1 MCTPE
6 RSSDRR
12 PSGQRGI
19 AIITTAVSTL
29 LLIPILG
36 LAIDVAFLYGVRAK
50 LSAAADASV
59 LAAARS
65 DDPQAARER
74 AQAFFQANFPAGFLN
89 TSDPRL
95 DFEFGRQLGDGNRS
109 ITLTVAVDAPTFFF
123 GALGIHETTLR
134 AVARAEE
141 RSPSPVLIG

>member
-1 MCTPE
+1 MSTREP
-6 RSSDRR
+6 SSDASRYR
-12 PSGQRGI
+12 QRGI

-36 LAIDVAFLYGVRAK
+36 LALDVAFLYGVRAK

-65 DDPQAARER
+65 GDAAAAEAR
-74 AQAFFQANFPAGFLN
+74 ARAFFQANFPAGFLN
-89 TSDPRL
+89 TSNPRL
-95 DFEFGRQLGDGNRS
+95 EISLGGQPGSSSRS
-109 ITLTVAVDAPTFFF
+109 VTLTVALEAPTFFF
-123 GALGIHETTLR
+123 GALGIHETTIR
-134 AVARAEE
+134 AVAHAEE